1 MLWVLCLAYWVHLS
15 VNHRFWRSGLTALPR
30 SSARWILV
38 IVEAQGSDRVG
49 RVGSP
54 QIRECPCEARRED
67 EVCPAWTAAT
77 PTTGLIK
84 SSPSPPGA
92 PHESLS
98 LPLLV
103 PSQPSAPKIIF
114 HKVNPP
120 TNPPACSV
128 TALRWMAPS
137 SARRT
142 GVTGMRVLLFA
153 GDWLQEDYHSQAI
166 SSWSV
171 TSWSLDIVL
180 YRIGKNMFK
189 NIAFHFRL
197 YNTHFCLNRF
207 WVKTKNAKMRI
218 WWWTLL

>member
-1 MLWVLCLAYWVHLS
+1 MSCVLSTFVSESSVLAEWINSPSEELCS
-15 VNHRFWRSGLTALPR
+15 MNPR
-30 SSARWILV
+30 DC
-38 IVEAQGSDRVG
+38 GS
-49 RVGSP
+49 
-54 QIRECPCEARRED
+54 
-67 EVCPAWTAAT
+67 
-77 PTTGLIK
+77 TGLWQSGKSGKPPNTWVSLWSSQGRWSLPSLNRCYTNYRAYQIISQPTW
-84 SSPSPPGA
+84 SSPRV
-92 PHESLS
+92 SLS
-98 LPLLV
+98 PSLLV

-142 GVTGMRVLLFA
+142 GVTGVRVLLFA

-189 NIAFHFRL
+189 NIAFHFKL